1 LDDTLRKI
9 SNNDIIIFTQTN
21 LNIVEEFKDALR
33 LFESTTNEK
42 NEILRGLVK
51 KVKDIYD

>member
-1 LDDTLRKI
+1 MDDTLRKI

>member
-1 LDDTLRKI
+1 MDDTLRKI
-9 SNNDIIIFTQTN
+9 SNNDIIIFTQTSLKN
-21 LNIVEEFKDALR
+21 VEEFKDALR

>member
-1 LDDTLRKI
+1 MDDTLRKI

-51 KVKDIYD
+51 KVKDTFD

>member
-1 LDDTLRKI
+1 MDDTLRKI

-21 LNIVEEFKDALR
+21 LNIVEEFKDSLR

>member
-1 LDDTLRKI
+1 MDDTLRKI
-9 SNNDIIIFTQTN
+9 SNNDIIIFTQTS